1 MYIFWKRLKKANK
14 MADFFRLYRRKG
26 FGETLEILNDFKK
39 KEAKQSL
46 FFIALKKNKSYL
58 NSFFRVKDDLLKSGL
73 IAYKLDEE
81 NDKVIYLTEKGK
93 ELFKK
98 VNEIEEM
105 FLMSYK
111 KSQND

>member
-1 MYIFWKRLKKANK
+1 
-14 MADFFRLYRRKG
+14 MAEFFRLYRRKG

-46 FFIALKKNKSYL
+46 FFNTLKTNKSYL
-58 NSFFRVKDDLLKSGL
+58 NSFFRVKDDLLKTGL
-73 IAYKLDEE
+73 IAYKLDED

-98 VNEIEEM
+98 VSEIETMVLTSE
-105 FLMSYK
+105 
-111 KSQND
+111 

>member
-1 MYIFWKRLKKANK
+1 
-14 MADFFRLYRRKG
+14 LYRRKG

-39 KEAKQSL
+39 NEAKQSL
-46 FFIALKKNKSYL
+46 FFNTLKNNKSYL
-58 NSFFRVKDDLLKSGL
+58 NSFFRVKADLLKTGL

-98 VNEIEEM
+98 VSEIEEM
-105 FLMSYK
+105 VLKSEGKLK
-111 KSQND
+111 KD